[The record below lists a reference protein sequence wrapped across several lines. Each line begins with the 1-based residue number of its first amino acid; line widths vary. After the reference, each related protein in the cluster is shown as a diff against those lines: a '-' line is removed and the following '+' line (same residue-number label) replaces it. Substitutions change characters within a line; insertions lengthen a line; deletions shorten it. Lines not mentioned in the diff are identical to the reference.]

1 MRRFGLLLALSVLA
15 PAVALIPSTSVEAAE
30 AVEAAEVEVEAP
42 AAYVKLTLTR
52 NGNSYQHPGFLMAA
66 DEEGVFVINCD
77 GKDHEIAVS
86 FVSMGETHFTL
97 SVDYAINGRTQW
109 VEEFRAEAGEDAE
122 LTHGRSVLAINVDPQ
137 GSEDTSRDEG
147 DQIDDP
153 DGDEDDPL
161 GGLPLRKK

>member
-30 AVEAAEVEVEAP
+30 AVAAAEAEVP

-109 VEEFRAEAGEDAE
+109 VEELRAEAGEDAE

-147 DQIDDP
+147 NQIDDP
-153 DGDEDDPL
+153 DSDGEDDPL